1 MEERTKDCESRMKKK
16 TCGKVD
22 VPTEEEIAALRAMRR
37 IKERVRDV
45 RNRLSAAPADSDAER
60 GGERAALEEEM
71 EKLKGEWKDWE
82 KARKKAAHDRMVL
95 LGHEKPAFPE
105 HDETPPS

>member
-1 MEERTKDCESRMKKK
+1 MEKRAKECEGRERK

-45 RNRLSAAPADSDAER
+45 RGRLSAVSDNADAER
-60 GGERAALEEEM
+60 GGEKAALEQEM
-71 EKLKGEWKDWE
+71 EELKGEWKAWE
-82 KARKKAAHDRMVL
+82 EARKKAAHDRMVL
-95 LGHEKPAFPE
+95 LGHEKPASPDHE
-105 HDETPPS
+105 